1 MRITELCEN
10 INRELDKPAKDP
22 NDPYDL
28 GFDVKEDL
36 VFFMNHDDQAYRRH
50 TFPAILKT
58 KDILESGK
66 KTDYKLFD
74 KAVKECYNMY
84 QDQFKGHKLPENL
97 DQMLIDEVCQHIHE
111 EECEKIKNGEYKDQ

>member
-10 INRELDKPAKDP
+10 INRELDKPTKDP

-50 TFPAILKT
+50 TYPAILKT

-74 KAVKECYNMY
+74 KAVRECYDMY

-111 EECEKIKNGEYKDQ
+111 EECEKIKNGEYKDR